1 MTPQSLNTAAA
12 RAAGSYRD
20 EVVRRL
26 GPTHGPA
33 AQADWNRQRFWAWA
47 IERVVEHV
55 EGRVFWSECG
65 RRNFSRLSQRPA
77 LQPFLDELRQL
88 MHQLESDAMPAFK
101 QREQLTQR
109 VADLANKL
117 LE

>member
-1 MTPQSLNTAAA
+1 MKPQSINNAAA
-12 RAAGSYRD
+12 RAAMASRD

-26 GPTHGPA
+26 GPTHGSA
-33 AQADWNRQRFWAWA
+33 AMADWNRQKFWIWV
-47 IERVVEHV
+47 IDRVIEHV
-55 EGRVFWSECG
+55 EGRVMWAECG

-77 LQPFLDELRQL
+77 LQAPLDELRAL
-88 MHQLESDAMPAFK
+88 MQQLEGDALPAFK
-101 QREQLTQR
+101 QREHLTQR